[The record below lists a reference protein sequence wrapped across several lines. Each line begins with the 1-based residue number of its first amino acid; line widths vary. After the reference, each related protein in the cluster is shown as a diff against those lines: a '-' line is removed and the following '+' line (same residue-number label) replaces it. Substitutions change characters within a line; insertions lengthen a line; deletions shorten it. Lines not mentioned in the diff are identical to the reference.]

1 MTKGINRANATYSER
16 AMFESASYN
25 KKCIFISHKSED
37 KYAAEYVG
45 DLLKNAGLDIYLDS
59 NDTGL
64 QQATHEQNA
73 SMIVS
78 YIEKA
83 LTMSTNIL
91 VLVIEKTKES
101 WWVPYEIGYAKKGK
115 KDIAS
120 LLLKNVNGFP
130 DYLEIEKKLNGL
142 EDLKKYSQELVTF
155 TSYYEN
161 ASSNIIDQQLERN
174 LLNYIRR

>member
-1 MTKGINRANATYSER
+1 M
-16 AMFESASYN
+16 
-25 KKCIFISHKSED
+25 
-37 KYAAEYVG
+37 
-45 DLLKNAGLDIYLDS
+45 GLDIYLDL
-59 NDTGL
+59 NDIGL

-73 SMIVS
+73 SKTVN

-83 LTMSTNIL
+83 LSMSTNIL
-91 VLVIEKTKES
+91 VLVTEKTKES

-120 LLLKNVNGFP
+120 LLLKSVEDFP
-130 DYLEIEKKLNGL
+130 DYLKIEKQLRGL
-142 EDLKKYSQELVTF
+142 EDLKKYMRELVTY

-161 ASSNIIDQQLERN
+161 ASSSIIVQQLEAK

>member
-16 AMFESASYN
+16 VLFESASCK

-37 KYAAEYVG
+37 KYAAKYVG
-45 DLLKNAGLDIYLDS
+45 DLLENAGLDIYLDS
-59 NDTGL
+59 NDAGL

-73 SMIVS
+73 SEIVS
-78 YIEKA
+78 HIEKA

-91 VLVIEKTKES
+91 VLVTEKTKES

-120 LLLKNVNGFP
+120 LLLKSVNDFP
-130 DYLEIEKKLNGL
+130 DYLKIEKTLRGL
-142 EDLKKYSQELVTF
+142 EDLKKYSQELVTY

-161 ASSNIIDQQLERN
+161 ASSSITDQQLERN